1 MRHNAKKCCEFSA
14 PYKMTVS
21 TQRPGL
27 LQRTLARACD
37 IRPEET
43 RATLASFLLVL
54 MLMGSYYILRPVRDA
69 MASDWSDAEVS
80 WLWTFTFFF
89 STIAVSLYGG
99 AVARIRFQRLVPSVY
114 GLFAASFVLFYLG
127 TQSLTDRV
135 LLDKAFYLW
144 ISVFSLFHISVFW
157 SFMADTFSK
166 PQATRLFGFIG
177 AGASIGAIIGP
188 AAAALLVGDLGTD
201 PLLLIASA
209 LIVLTLPIVH
219 WLQRLKLTDL
229 RNRELAVNT
238 ADLQSIGGN
247 PLAGFSEF
255 LNSRYL
261 LGIGLF
267 IFFYTS
273 ISSFVYFELKN
284 LLTEYDRET
293 RSQIW
298 AAMDLAVNSLTILVA
313 AFATGRMARHLGLP
327 FTLASVPV
335 LIGVGMLVLAATP
348 MVAVVVAVQIIRR
361 AGNYAISRPAR
372 EILFTAVD
380 REVRF
385 KAKPVIDIVIYRG
398 GDMLNAWT
406 FTALTQGL
414 GLGLS
419 AVALVGVGIAA
430 LWAVTGIYLGRSFMV
445 MNPTESVPDAALKAE

>member
-1 MRHNAKKCCEFSA
+1 
-14 PYKMTVS
+14 MTEH
-21 TQRPGL
+21 TPRAGL
-27 LQRTLARACD
+27 LERALARACD
-37 IRPEET
+37 IHPEET

-69 MASDWSDAEVS
+69 LASDWTDAEVS

-89 STIAVSLYGG
+89 STFAVSLYGG
-99 AVARIRFQRLVPSVY
+99 AVTRIRFQRLVPSVY
-114 GLFAASFVLFYLG
+114 GLFAVSFVLFYLG
-127 TQSLTDRV
+127 TQSLTERV

-177 AGASIGAIIGP
+177 AGASIGAIAGP
-188 AAAALLVGDLGTD
+188 AVAALLVGDLGTD

-209 LIVLTLPIVH
+209 LVVLTLPLIH

-229 RNRELAVNT
+229 RNQDVTLDS
-238 ADLQSIGGN
+238 ADLKAIGGN
-247 PLAGFSEF
+247 PMAGFSEF
-255 LNSRYL
+255 MKSRYL

-284 LLTEYDRET
+284 LLADYDRET

-298 AAMDLAVNSLTILVA
+298 AGMDLAVNSLTIVVA
-313 AFATGRMARHLGLP
+313 AFATGRIAKYMGLS

-335 LIGVGMLVLAATP
+335 LIGAGMLVLAAAP
-348 MVAVVVAVQIIRR
+348 MVAVVVAVQIVRR
-361 AGNYAISRPAR
+361 AGNYAVSRPAR
-372 EILFTAVD
+372 EVLFTAVD

-398 GDMLNAWT
+398 GDMLNAWA

-414 GLGLS
+414 GLGLA
-419 AVALVGVGIAA
+419 AVALCGAGIAGLSA
-430 LWAVTGIYLGRSFMV
+430 LTGIYLGRRFKE
-445 MNPTESVPDAALKAE
+445 MNPPDAVPYSAVQSE